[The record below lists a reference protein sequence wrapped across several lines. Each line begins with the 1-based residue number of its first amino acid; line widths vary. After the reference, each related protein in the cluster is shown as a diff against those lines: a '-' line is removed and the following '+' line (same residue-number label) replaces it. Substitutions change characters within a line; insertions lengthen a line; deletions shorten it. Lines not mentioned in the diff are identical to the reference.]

1 MGEEEYQLARKAQD
15 RARADVAAHPD
26 LMHGLMRSVVAFMAQ
41 TGMSTSE
48 ISRVFQ
54 SCLADRNGRR
64 TTLNAKPNEAVAFGC
79 DTVAGA
85 VLRAWHRYPR
95 YLDSSAR
102 PIPLRPEGPSPSL
115 ASLISSQSKKA
126 IPADVTRA
134 MINSRLL
141 RPDRRGMYLPAKDSA
156 TIDLL
161 DPLSVDHIAKT
172 VMRLVETASKNV
184 SKSKNKLSLIER
196 YAHVPDLS
204 SSEARAFAVF
214 SKQQGQACLDA
225 IEDWLETRQVGS
237 VPSASVKSRSVNA
250 GVHIFAYLGESGAVK
265 KKAAQVKGKKRAT
278 PSRAARV

>member
-1 MGEEEYQLARKAQD
+1 MARKAQGNI
-15 RARADVAAHPD
+15 RADVAAHPD
-26 LMHGLMRSVVAFMAQ
+26 LMLGLMKSVIAFMAQ
-41 TGMSTSE
+41 TGMSASE

-54 SCLADRNGRR
+54 SCLPVRNGRR
-64 TTLNAKPNEAVAFGC
+64 TTLNTKPREAVAFGC

-85 VLRAWHRYPR
+85 VLRAWHRFPR

-102 PIPLRPEGPSPSL
+102 PIPLRPDGPSPSL

-126 IPADVTRA
+126 IPADVIRA

-141 RPDRRGMYLPAKDSA
+141 RPDQRGMYLPAKDSA
-156 TIDLL
+156 TIDSL

-172 VMRLVETASKNV
+172 VMRLVETASRNV

-204 SSEARAFAVF
+204 KSEARAFAVF

-237 VPSASVKSRSVNA
+237 VSKASVRSQGVNA
-250 GVHIFAYLGESGAVK
+250 GVHIFAYLGDSGAVK
-265 KKAAQVKGKKRAT
+265 KKAPREKAKKRAT